1 MATLSFGIA
10 TTSLSAAAGYRRRR
24 PTIVC
29 IGWSRDVPDTP
40 QYLIEYF
47 LDTEAQEIEF
57 EIARMRPRLNEE
69 FFAQL
74 KFELTK
80 HRFLHM
86 EDRQIELEALEKAI
100 QEGLGLLEYK
110 LTPCSYL
117 LIQKPMTRCK
127 LLEMVEKNEI
137 NRSLLALQD
146 ENIASAQK
154 GNQKQAAEYMEKLR
168 GAVLRYIT
176 V

>member
-100 QEGLGLLEYK
+100 QEGLARAN
-110 LTPCSYL
+110 LTKILTS
-117 LIQKPMTRCK
+117 KDVKAT

>member
-1 MATLSFGIA
+1 
-10 TTSLSAAAGYRRRR
+10 
-24 PTIVC
+24 
-29 IGWSRDVPDTP
+29 
-40 QYLIEYF
+40 
-47 LDTEAQEIEF
+47 
-57 EIARMRPRLNEE
+57 MRPRLNEE

-80 HRFLHM
+80 HRFLVL
-86 EDRQIELEALEKAI
+86 QIELEALEKAI
-100 QEGLGLLEYK
+100 QEGLARAN
-110 LTPCSYL
+110 LTKILTS
-117 LIQKPMTRCK
+117 KDVKAT